1 MLQYIMDNS
10 IELNIGRRIKSL
22 RKSHGLSMRELA
34 ARSSLSANAISL
46 IERGKNSPTVSS
58 LKRLAKAFGV
68 SIQELFENNSE
79 YSVVHIKHSEGMH
92 IKKANFETESLGYGL
107 PNQQIEPY
115 RIIIAPGVDTSSK
128 VISHPGQEFVYC
140 IFGKINYF
148 IGNQQFNL
156 CTGDSLLFDAQYPH
170 GWCNPNAEQVE
181 LLLVFHSLNDS
192 YLAHQRHIQV
202 GMEA

>member
-1 MLQYIMDNS
+1 MDNS
-10 IELNIGRRIKSL
+10 LEFSVGKHIGKL
-22 RKSHGLSMRELA
+22 RKIHGLTMRNLA
-34 ARSSLSANAISL
+34 ERSGLSANAISL
-46 IERGKNSPTVSS
+46 IERGKSSPTISS
-58 LKRLAKAFGV
+58 LKRISEALG
-68 SIQELFENNSE
+68 ITINELFEKNPEHSI
-79 YSVVHIKHSEGMH
+79 VHIKYAQGMH
-92 IKKANFETESLGYGL
+92 IKKPNFETESLGYGL

-140 IFGKINYF
+140 ISGKINYF

-170 GWCNPNAEQVE
+170 GWCNPNTEKVE

-192 YLAHQRHIQV
+192 YLAHQRHIQI